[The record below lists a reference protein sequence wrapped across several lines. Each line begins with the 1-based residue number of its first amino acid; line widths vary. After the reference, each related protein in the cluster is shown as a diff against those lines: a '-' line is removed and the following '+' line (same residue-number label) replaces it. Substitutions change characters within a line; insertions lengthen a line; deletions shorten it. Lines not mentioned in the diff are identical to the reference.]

1 MSWLGG
7 EGEANKEPVSVTLPR
22 FSLFSNINIEH
33 GTHSVPGTRL
43 FDSTKITHYILIQ
56 ERRRAFG
63 IGPFD
68 RTCGSRLVDIVS
80 RPSATPR
87 ATSRNSRRFFRARG
101 RVSLFFARA
110 VGDARAPFLA
120 RAPFHLSAMVAPLV
134 ECPADCGW
142 RWTQTWFG
150 DCACGDRD
158 RLSFALGLASILAWG
173 TAELPQIYANFRNGR
188 SEGISLA
195 FIVTWLTGDAFNLLG
210 CAVSPTLP
218 TQLYTALMY
227 TATTVV
233 LIAQHLHYNSRAE
246 ETRRQR
252 RRLKNLL
259 EGHPDDLEAL
269 LPAGPGP
276 SWSDEDDRDD
286 DDDDAATTT
295 MTTRRV
301 SFTPSVASV
310 ASEAAAS
317 VPGGR
322 AIHRHAARG
331 RGRDG
336 DGDGDGASFNGT
348 WTTPSSAR
356 TFLAA
361 SWQAPAAS
369 TRGFS
374 PPARRAARA
383 SLGGG
388 GGGSRRAS
396 ARLSASLAAAG
407 ALSLLGI
414 LSLAAVDA
422 SASASSSSSSWSS
435 SSASSGGRGL
445 LSGGSSEGYRHA
457 PLVPAPSWVGASLGW
472 AMTCI
477 YLSGRVPQILMNH
490 RRGSVEGLS
499 ISMFTLAVVGN
510 ATYMASILARSTA
523 WSRVKPNLPWLVD
536 AGACLLMDAVIL
548 GQHAAY
554 AANDRERAEDW
565 EEDEEE
571 GKEEDGEDGRSAF
584 DEEGSGLDEEENE
597 EKRVDEEERRRR
609 RRRG

>member
-1 MSWLGG
+1 M
-7 EGEANKEPVSVTLPR
+7 T
-22 FSLFSNINIEH
+22 NIKKKTPSQARIEH

-43 FDSTKITHYILIQ
+43 FDFTKITNYILIQ
-56 ERRRAFG
+56 ERRRSALV
-63 IGPFD
+63 PSTAPAD
-68 RTCGSRLVDIVS
+68 SRDS
-80 RPSATPR
+80 RPATPR
-87 ATSRNSRRFFRARG
+87 ARPLSRNSRRFLRARG
-101 RVSLFFARA
+101 RVSLVFARA
-110 VGDARAPFLA
+110 VGDARAPF
-120 RAPFHLSAMVAPLV
+120 HLSAMVSPLV

-158 RLSFALGLASILAWG
+158 KVSFALGLASILAWG

-233 LIAQHLHYNSRAE
+233 LIAQHLHYNSRAA
-246 ETRRQR
+246 ETRRQH

-276 SWSDEDDRDD
+276 GPSWSDEDDRDD
-286 DDDDAATTT
+286 DDDAAAAAT
-295 MTTRRV
+295 TTRRV

-322 AIHRHAARG
+322 PIHRNAARG

-336 DGDGDGASFNGT
+336 DGDGASFTGA

-361 SWQAPAAS
+361 SWQAPATS

-383 SLGGG
+383 SLGGVWGGVWGDGNGDGADASGGGRGSMDRRGGG

-396 ARLSASLAAAG
+396 ARLSASSLAAAG

-422 SASASSSSSSWSS
+422 SASASSSST
-435 SSASSGGRGL
+435 ASSGRRGL

-472 AMTCI
+472 AMTCV

-536 AGACLLMDAVIL
+536 AAACLLMDAVIL
-548 GQHAAY
+548 AQHAAY

-565 EEDEEE
+565 EEEEE
-571 GKEEDGEDGRSAF
+571 EEEEEEDGEDGRPAF
-584 DEEGSGLDEEENE
+584 DEESFAFDEEENE
-597 EKRVDEEERRRR
+597 GKRGDEEERRRR
-609 RRRG
+609 RRR